1 VARHIFEHDAAGH
14 AAEELEGGAVQAQPR
29 LDGLVE
35 DDLRVL
41 VAAEGQ
47 RHHED
52 PGSAHAPA
60 LGIEE
65 LPGEAEVH
73 LGLVT
78 RWDFQAER
86 GAGKPG
92 RQPAQEALHRRVA
105 ASEAVLLDEELPD
118 GLAFDPTL
126 VEREHP
132 LPQRRDE
139 RLLMGWPLGRRRLQ
153 QAGERGRVGQ
163 RTTREDAMTGG
174 PDAVMGDGVTADA
187 EVPGDP
193 TVGLAQVQPAEN
205 LTDVG
210 HRTPPSRH
218 SSPPGVWC
226 AP

>member
-118 GLAFDPTL
+118 G
-126 VEREHP
+126 
-132 LPQRRDE
+132 
-139 RLLMGWPLGRRRLQ
+139 WPSTPRSWSASTRSRSGATSDCSWAGRSVG
-153 QAGERGRVGQ
+153 AGSNRPASVAGSGS
-163 RTTREDAMTGG
+163 G
-174 PDAVMGDGVTADA
+174 PPV
-187 EVPGDP
+187 
-193 TVGLAQVQPAEN
+193 
-205 LTDVG
+205 
-210 HRTPPSRH
+210 RTP
-218 SSPPGVWC
+218 
-226 AP
+226 